1 MSDNNFQ
8 QDLFG
13 GDYHQKRQRKSRI
26 LGEYSKQRYL
36 PYLKIPIEYTI
47 IIVIAV
53 LVLIIIAYAV
63 GIERGKRIS
72 SEAVSPAVSQLGE
85 ERAAILEQE
94 KGSLIEDEVPLEEA
108 EEDVAHLPKREKEE
122 LSPDTG
128 SDPYEGM
135 REDYVGAPPGFMRE
149 KETPPP
155 TVSGSSYIIQLA
167 SFKDE
172 ASAKEEA
179 KKLVWK
185 GIEAHVAKKGEWY
198 QVYSAGYNTIDE
210 AKAAQKQLMENYA
223 DCYIRKVK

>member
-13 GDYHQKRQRKSRI
+13 DDSARKRQRKARF

-47 IIVIAV
+47 IIAIGV
-53 LVLIIIAYAV
+53 LVVVIIAYAIGV
-63 GIERGKRIS
+63 ERGKRIS
-72 SEAVSPAVSQLGE
+72 SEKVSSALSQLEE

-94 KGSLIEDEVPLEEA
+94 KGLLIEEEKPGEVEEVTDISSLER
-108 EEDVAHLPKREKEE
+108 EEEIPAPE
-122 LSPDTG
+122 STA
-128 SDPYEGM
+128 DPYEGM
-135 REDYVGAPPGFMRE
+135 REDYVGAPPGFMAE

-172 ASAKEEA
+172 AFAKEEA

-185 GIEAHVAKKGEWY
+185 GVEAHVAKKGDWY

-210 AKAAQKQLMENYA
+210 ARKAKEQLIEDYT